1 MAFEKVRP
9 QKVSAVV
16 AEQIIAAIKQGDFPV
31 GSKLPSENE
40 LAERMGVSRPTI
52 REALAALTA
61 VGLIESKPGSGNY
74 VRNGTAL
81 IDTIGNE
88 AVLVLENE
96 DSCIEI
102 MEARGLFEPPIAGLA
117 AQKRTEA
124 DIENLKAV
132 HARLQELAKEGDPDA
147 YLDADKEFH
156 LAVIAAAHN
165 NLVSNVLVPLI
176 NTMDQKLYR
185 EFTSHYYFKDRMGL
199 QEVAGLHDKILAAI
213 IASDPDRAAAEM
225 REHWERM
232 QEVVSTR

>member
-102 MEARGLFEPPIAGLA
+102 MEARGLFEPPVAGLA
-117 AQKRTEA
+117 AQKRTEE

-225 REHWERM
+225 REHWDRM

>member
-102 MEARGLFEPPIAGLA
+102 MEARGLFEPPVAGLA
-117 AQKRTEA
+117 AQKRTEE

-213 IASDPDRAAAEM
+213 IASDLDRAAAEM

>member
-102 MEARGLFEPPIAGLA
+102 MEARGLFEPPVAGLA

-225 REHWERM
+225 REHWDRM

>member
-102 MEARGLFEPPIAGLA
+102 MEARGLFEPPVAGLA
-117 AQKRTEA
+117 AQKRTEE